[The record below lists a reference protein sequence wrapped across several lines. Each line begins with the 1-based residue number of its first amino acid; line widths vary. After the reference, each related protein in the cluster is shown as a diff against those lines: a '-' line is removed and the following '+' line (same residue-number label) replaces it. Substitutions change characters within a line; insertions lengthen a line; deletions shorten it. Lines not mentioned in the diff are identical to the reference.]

1 MLCPELIGRDREL
14 HRLERRLAEVRDGTG
29 GVLAVVG
36 AAGAGK
42 SRLVR
47 EAARA
52 ADVAVLAGR
61 ALPDENPVPFRP
73 LAEALLALA
82 RRRELP
88 ADPSLAG
95 FEPHLGRLVPSWGG
109 GAATADASPILLGE
123 ALVRLLG
130 VLSSEQ
136 PQVLVIEDLHW
147 ADPETLAVVEYL
159 GEALAGQPALC
170 VYTTRPVEPALEAV
184 ARLERRQ
191 PTDVIRLDPL
201 DGPAV
206 DRMVATCLETTDSPA
221 GLSDFMHHHSDGN
234 PFVVEELL
242 AGLVAAGTLRRDEGY
257 WDIVGP
263 LTPAVPA
270 SLRDSIRRRLGLFD
284 PTTRRVLGAASLLG
298 RFFEWDLLPGIAD
311 VDARAAADALR
322 AAVDAQLIEVDGDGF
337 RFRHALT
344 REAILDDL
352 LPPERRELA
361 TRAWP
366 AIELAHPHLPGPTCQ
381 LAADLAEAAGGHPAA
396 AVRLVECARRALAA
410 GALASAE
417 ATARRARDLA
427 DTDPDIALDAEEEL
441 VHVLVAAGKTVDALA
456 LGAELAQRLATADAP
471 VARRVDLLVAMVRA
485 AVATGDLVAAE
496 AAASTARAVTDA
508 SDDPALTARLDA
520 VAAGVALDR
529 GDLAQAEDLSRRAIA
544 GARQTDQPAVLC
556 EGLLVLGR
564 VERPLGMELSSR
576 SHREAAA
583 VAEAEGL
590 ALWHLRAQQE
600 LALDQIEVTGVEPM
614 RATRD
619 LAARYGAYLT
629 VAVMDLTLADLAL
642 GEFERDECLG
652 RATACI
658 DASRRFGLA
667 TGSVGHL
674 WLAGAHALAG
684 DDVAMQAAIDA
695 ALERDPDDPRIRAD
709 VYGRVLSTRALVRDE
724 FEALPELMDQM
735 MSHVRRGPPTT
746 SVYAGRLL
754 WAALET
760 VDGDD
765 LGLAARTELRASTA
779 ELGLSYFTES
789 FAVFDA
795 IALGRAGDTERA
807 TAAIEP
813 GVEHLFT
820 APYGRGQWHAMWLVV
835 ARAAIRDGWGDP
847 VRWLRHVEAWFAA
860 LGYDGPARRSRTL
873 LREAGAPVPRRRGAS
888 EVPASLRELGV
899 TSREVD
905 VLKLVVAGRTNREIA
920 TELYVSPKTVERH
933 LSSLFDRAG
942 VRNRQALA
950 DLGAVHLAWSG
961 PPGLTHLA

>member
-1 MLCPELIGRDREL
+1 MLCPELIGRDGEL
-14 HRLERRLAEVRDGTG
+14 HGLERRLADVHPGTG
-29 GVLAVVG
+29 GVIAVVG

-52 ADVAVLAGR
+52 AEVVVLAGR

-82 RRRELP
+82 RRHQLP

-109 GAATADASPILLGE
+109 GAAAADASPILLGE

-130 VLSSEQ
+130 VLSRQ
-136 PQVLVIEDLHW
+136 GPHVLVIEDLHW

-159 GEALAGQPALC
+159 GDALADQASHC
-170 VYTTRPVEPALEAV
+170 VYTTRPVGPAVAAV

-191 PTDVIRLDPL
+191 PSAVIRLDPL
-201 DGPAV
+201 DQSAV
-206 DRMVATCLETTDSPA
+206 DRMVGTCLATTDPPA
-221 GLSDFMHHHSDGN
+221 GLSEFMHHHSDGN
-234 PFVVEELL
+234 PFLVEELL
-242 AGLVAAGTLRRDEGY
+242 AGLVAAGTLRRDDGY

-263 LTPAVPA
+263 LTPAVPG
-270 SLRDSIRRRLGLFD
+270 SFRDSIRRRLELFD
-284 PTTRRVLGAASLLG
+284 PTTRRILGAASLLG

-311 VDARAAADALR
+311 VDARTAADALR

-366 AIELAHPHLPGPTCQ
+366 AIELAHPQLPGPTCQ
-381 LAADLAEAAGGHPAA
+381 LAADLAEAAGDHPAA
-396 AVRLVECARRALAA
+396 ASRLVECARRALAA
-410 GALASAE
+410 GALTSAE
-417 ATARRARDLA
+417 ATARRARELA
-427 DTDPDIALDAEEEL
+427 DPTPGPDTDAEIALDAEEEL

-456 LGAELAQRLATADAP
+456 RGAALADQLAAAQAP
-471 VARRVDLLVAMVRA
+471 AARRVDLLVAMMRA
-485 AVATGDLVAAE
+485 AVATGDLDAAE
-496 AAASTARAVTDA
+496 AAASTARTVTDA
-508 SDDPALTARLDA
+508 SGDPALVARLDA
-520 VAAGVALDR
+520 VTAAVALDR
-529 GDLAQAEDLSRRAIA
+529 GDVAQAEELSRRAID

-564 VERPLGMELSSR
+564 VERPGGMERASR
-576 SHREAAA
+576 SHREAAE

-600 LALDQIEVTGVEPM
+600 LALDLIEVSGVEPM
-614 RATRD
+614 RTTRD
-619 LAARYGAYLT
+619 LAARYGAHLT

-642 GEFERDECLG
+642 GEFERDECLA
-652 RATACI
+652 RVTSCI
-658 DASRRFGLA
+658 EASRRFELA
-667 TGSVGHL
+667 TGSVAQL

-684 DDVAMQAAIDA
+684 DDAAMQRAIDA
-695 ALERDPDDPRIRAD
+695 ARERDPDDPRILAD
-709 VYGRVLSTRALVRDE
+709 LYGRVLTTRALVRDE
-724 FEALPELMDQM
+724 FEDLPELLDQM
-735 MSHVRRGPPTT
+735 MSHVRCGSPTT

-765 LGLAARTELRASTA
+765 LGLAARTELRESTA
-779 ELGLSYFTES
+779 ELGLSYFTAS
-789 FAVFDA
+789 FAVFEA
-795 IALGRAGDTERA
+795 VALGRAGDVEGA
-807 TAAIEP
+807 TAAIGP
-813 GVEHLFT
+813 GVEHLLH
-820 APYGRGQWHAMWLVV
+820 APYGRGLWHAMWLVV
-835 ARAAIRDGWGDP
+835 TRAAIRDGWGDP
-847 VRWLRHVEAWFAA
+847 VRWLRHTEAWFAE
-860 LGYDGPARRSRTL
+860 LGYDGPARRSRSL
-873 LREAGAPVPRRRGAS
+873 LRDAGAPVPRRRGAS

-950 DLGAVHLAWSG
+950 DLGAVHLA
-961 PPGLTHLA
+961 